1 MRKFLVRKPEVHIAT
16 YVVEANNEKEA
27 IQILKNDYTDERCN
41 EIEFEYSHTMDT
53 NLWDVRLYNE
63 I

>member
-53 NLWDVRLYNE
+53 NLWNVRLYNE